1 VAALNGNHG
10 IGSAAREVAEHASAL
25 TRLELELAALEL
37 KKRVTSLGVG
47 IGLGVA
53 AAAFAF
59 LGLCFGLATIAA
71 AIALALPWWSALLI
85 VTGMLFLVAGTAGLI
100 GIGKLKGGSPPL
112 PEKAIQEAKLTTQA
126 IKR

>member
-1 VAALNGNHG
+1 MPGSNGNHG
-10 IGSAAREVAEHASAL
+10 IGSAARDVAEHASAL
-25 TRLELELAALEL
+25 TRLELELAALEV
-37 KKRVTSLGVG
+37 KNRVASLGIG

-59 LGLCFGLATIAA
+59 LGLCFGLATVAA
-71 AIALALPWWSALLI
+71 AIALAVPWWLSLLI
-85 VTGMLFLVAGTAGLI
+85 VTGVLFVIAGIAGAI
-100 GIGKLKGGSPPL
+100 GATRLKRGSPPL

>member
-1 VAALNGNHG
+1 VAAGNGNHG
-10 IGSAAREVAEHASAL
+10 IGSAARDVAEHASAL

-37 KKRVTSLGVG
+37 KNRVASLGIG
-47 IGLGVA
+47 IGLGAA

-59 LGLCFGLATIAA
+59 LGFCFGLATIAA
-71 AIALALPWWSALLI
+71 AIATALPWWSSLLI
-85 VTGMLFLVAGTAGLI
+85 VTGLLFLIAGAAGVI
-100 GIGKLKGGSPPL
+100 GIGKLKRGTPPL